1 MATKIRIPNQKRSKE
16 KKKQIIEA
24 SIRLFSENGY
34 YNTSSNQI
42 SKTAGVSIG
51 SFYSYFSDKKQLM
64 LEAIN
69 YYDEQI
75 REGMKTDLSGSPAV
89 LKANGV
95 NKEIVVHQFIR
106 NTIQAHKINPD
117 FHREIAAVSILEPDI
132 QRIIHEQ
139 EKRVIG
145 NITALLD
152 MWASELRVTDLQTA
166 STLLFLTVEKV
177 SHSIV
182 FPDIPVDEE
191 KLIKELA
198 EMILRYLFK

>member
-16 KKKQIIEA
+16 KKRQIIEA

-51 SFYSYFSDKKQLM
+51 SFYSYFRDKKQLM
-64 LEAIN
+64 MEAIN

-89 LKANGV
+89 LKANGI
-95 NKEIVVHQFIR
+95 NKEIIVYQYIR

-117 FHREIAAVSILEPDI
+117 FHREIVAVSILEPDI
-132 QRIIHEQ
+132 QSMIHEQ
-139 EKRVIG
+139 EKRVID
-145 NITALLD
+145 NITTLLD